1 MLFLFPVNNFFLISI
16 SYIIDIYIINIVVI
30 VVVGPVDCVISS

>member
-1 MLFLFPVNNFFLISI
+1 MLFLFHVNNFFLISI

-30 VVVGPVDCVISS
+30 VVGPVDCVISS